1 MNESENE
8 MKVILDEVTSFNVSY
23 DVIDRPS
30 DFEVDLSNLEIEM
43 NKNRNTLET
52 SIFSKLIVKNINGSV
67 EFEANETTED
77 LVLGALF
84 NQYAIYIKDMKVSRA
99 EIGEAELDRMIEDLE
114 ETCLL
119 LTFILE
125 AK

>member
-1 MNESENE
+1 
-8 MKVILDEVTSFNVSY
+8 MKVILDEATSFNVSY

-30 DFEVDLSNLEIEM
+30 DFEVDLSNLEIEK
-43 NKNRNTLET
+43 NKNQNTLET
-52 SIFSKLIVKNINGSV
+52 SIFSKIRVKSNNGSV

-84 NQYAIYIKDMKVSRA
+84 NQYAIYFKDMKVSRA
-99 EIGEAELDRMIEDLE
+99 NIDEVELDRMIESLE

-125 AK
+125 TK